1 MIDGTNACLAEE
13 EDSDE
18 DHSDERQNGGYWRI
32 SSDMEE
38 RSPVLQDEGS
48 PVLQEEEK
56 SPVLHQDQNHE

>member
-1 MIDGTNACLAEE
+1 LIDGTNASLAEE

-18 DHSDERQNGGYWRI
+18 DNSDERHNGGYWRI

-38 RSPVLQDEGS
+38 GSPVLQDEGS
-48 PVLQEEEK
+48 PALQEEK

>member
-1 MIDGTNACLAEE
+1 MIDGTNASLPEE

-18 DHSDERQNGGYWRI
+18 EHSDERQNGGYWRI

-38 RSPVLQDEGS
+38 GGPALQDEGS